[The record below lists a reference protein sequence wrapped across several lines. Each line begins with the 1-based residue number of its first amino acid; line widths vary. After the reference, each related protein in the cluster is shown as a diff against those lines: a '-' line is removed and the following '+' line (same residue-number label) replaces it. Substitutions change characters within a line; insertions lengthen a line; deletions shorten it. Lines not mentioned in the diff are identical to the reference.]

1 MYLLSSVELL
11 SIYLEAILRW
21 AMGTTS
27 QGNTNLSESGIEE
40 LDETNLTSRD
50 TGVVQA
56 ILDEGLTVFTFD
68 GLKRLLGLHQEKLS
82 RIIDRLEAEGVLE
95 KVPEGY
101 QVTTKGNAIVPRPL
115 SSAQIPMPIVQSLLP
130 RDIDLDSIVSQ
141 LKGRWFGK
149 LRWLGYSKSD
159 DGVVLKWIA
168 EEEGFQIDAKF
179 TDNYL
184 SIDARVGEN
193 GQASEAVKAAHLLL
207 GHVSRS
213 YAVPRRRGHI
223 ASPIVFYSTNDFA

>member
-1 MYLLSSVELL
+1 VASTKE
-11 SIYLEAILRW
+11 
-21 AMGTTS
+21 
-27 QGNTNLSESGIEE
+27 NDSGLNAPSFED
-40 LDETNLTSRD
+40 LDETSLTSRD

-56 ILDEGLTVFTFD
+56 IMEEGLTVCTFD

-101 QVTTKGNAIVPRPL
+101 RVTPKGNTIIPRPL
-115 SSAQIPMPIVQSLLP
+115 NSAQLPIPIVQSLLP
-130 RDIDLDSIVSQ
+130 RDVDLESIVSQ

-149 LRWLGYSKSD
+149 LRWLGYSKND
-159 DGVVLKWIA
+159 DGLVLKWIA

-179 TDNYL
+179 TENYL
-184 SIDARVGEN
+184 SIDAKIGET
-193 GQASEAVKAAHLLL
+193 GEPSEAVKAAHLLL

-213 YAVPRRRGHI
+213 YSTPRRRGNI
-223 ASPIVFYSTNDFA
+223 VSPIVFYSIPDFA

>member
-1 MYLLSSVELL
+1 VTITKDGSS
-11 SIYLEAILRW
+11 
-21 AMGTTS
+21 
-27 QGNTNLSESGIEE
+27 NLNVPGFED
-40 LDETNLTSRD
+40 LDESNLTARD
-50 TGVVQA
+50 TSVVQA
-56 ILDEGLTVFTFD
+56 IMEESLTVFTFD

-82 RIIDRLEAEGVLE
+82 RIIDRLEEEGVLE

-101 QVTTKGNAIVPRPL
+101 RVTPKGNTIIPRPL
-115 SSAQIPMPIVQSLLP
+115 NSAQLPIPIVQSLLP
-130 RDIDLDSIVSQ
+130 RDVDLESIVSQ

-149 LRWLGYSKSD
+149 LRWLGYSKND

-184 SIDARVGEN
+184 SIDAKVEETGEP
-193 GQASEAVKAAHLLL
+193 SEAVKAAHLLL

-213 YAVPRRRGHI
+213 YSTPRRRGHI
-223 ASPIVFYSTNDFA
+223 ASPIVFYSVPDFA

>member
-1 MYLLSSVELL
+1 VVLARLVNLTKENNDLNSSG
-11 SIYLEAILRW
+11 LEDFD
-21 AMGTTS
+21 
-27 QGNTNLSESGIEE
+27 ES
-40 LDETNLTSRD
+40 NLTSRD

-56 ILDEGLTVFTFD
+56 IMDEGLTVFTFD

-82 RIIDRLEAEGVLE
+82 RIIDRLEDEGVLE

-101 QVTTKGNAIVPRPL
+101 RVTAKGHAIIPRPL
-115 SSAQIPMPIVQSLLP
+115 SSTQIPMPIVQSLLP
-130 RDIDLDSIVSQ
+130 RDIDLESIVSQ

-149 LRWLGYSKSD
+149 LRWLGYSKND

-168 EEEGFQIDAKF
+168 EEDGFQIDAKF

-184 SIDARVGEN
+184 SIDSKVGEN

-213 YAVPRRRGHI
+213 YAVPRRRGQI
-223 ASPIVFYSTNDFA
+223 ASPIVFYSIGDFA

>member
-1 MYLLSSVELL
+1 V
-11 SIYLEAILRW
+11 
-21 AMGTTS
+21 TS
-27 QGNTNLSESGIEE
+27 TKESDTGLNESGFEA
-40 LDETNLTSRD
+40 LDDSNLTSRD

-56 ILDEGLTVFTFD
+56 IMEEGLTVFTFD

-82 RIIDRLEAEGVLE
+82 RIIDRLEEEGVLE

-101 QVTTKGNAIVPRPL
+101 RVTPKGNTIIPRPL
-115 SSAQIPMPIVQSLLP
+115 NSVQLPMPIVQSLLP
-130 RDIDLDSIVSQ
+130 RDVDLESIVSQ

-149 LRWLGYSKSD
+149 LRWLGYSKND

-179 TDNYL
+179 AENYL
-184 SIDARVGEN
+184 SIDAKIGEN
-193 GQASEAVKAAHLLL
+193 GEPSEAVKAAHLLL

-213 YAVPRRRGHI
+213 YPTPRRGGQI
-223 ASPIVFYSTNDFA
+223 VSPIVFYSVPDFA